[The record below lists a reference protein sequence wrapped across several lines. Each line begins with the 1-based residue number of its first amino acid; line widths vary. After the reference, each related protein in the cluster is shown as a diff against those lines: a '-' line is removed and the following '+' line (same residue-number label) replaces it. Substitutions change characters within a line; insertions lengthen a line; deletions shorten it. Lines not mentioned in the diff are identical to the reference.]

1 MKLRS
6 NLFLELSLQ
15 AIIFYVSYTLLLLS
29 CQNITSQKMKHTPKI
44 TINDYGTLPTGELVK
59 QYTLVNKEGMS
70 VSILNYGGIITSVKV
85 KNKEG
90 NFENI
95 VLGYD
100 SLENYVDNDP
110 YFGAIIGR
118 VGNRIANGS
127 FTLNGETYNLEV
139 NNGPNHLHGGL
150 KGFDKVVWD
159 VKIQE
164 EQEKVLLH
172 LFYMSAH
179 MEEGYPGNLNTHVTY
194 ILDNYNQLSVRYKAQ
209 TDRTTIVNLTQHSYF
224 NLSGDFN
231 STILDHQL
239 QIDADAITTLNQSM
253 IPTGSYT
260 DLTDTPLDFRVLKSI
275 GKDINSSDQQ
285 IEIAGGYDH
294 NYVINTPSLDSPFAK
309 VIHSNSGRV
318 MEVFTD
324 QPGVQLYTGNFLEAI
339 NDNYMGKRTGFCLE
353 TQHFPDSPNQSNF
366 PSVVLEPGMVY
377 NTTTKFKFSVLD

>member
-6 NLFLELSLQ
+6 NLCLELSLQ

-29 CQNITSQKMKHTPKI
+29 CQNIISSKMKHTPKV

-59 QYTLVNKEGMS
+59 QYTLENKEGMS

-90 NFENI
+90 KFENI
-95 VLGYD
+95 ALGYD
-100 SLENYVDNDP
+100 SLENYVNNDP
-110 YFGAIIGR
+110 YLGAIIGR

-172 LFYMSAH
+172 LFYESAH

-194 ILDNYNQLSVRYKAQ
+194 ILDNENQLSVSYKAQ
-209 TDRTTIVNLTQHSYF
+209 TDSTTIVNLTQHSYF

-239 QIDADAITTLNQSM
+239 QIDADAITTLNQNM

-275 GKDINSSDQQ
+275 GKDINSSNQQ

-294 NYVINTPSLDSPFAK
+294 NYVINKPSLDSSFAK

-339 NDNYMGKRTGFCLE
+339 NDNYMGKRSGFCLE

-366 PSVVLEPGMVY
+366 PSIVLEPGMVY
-377 NTTTKFKFSVLD
+377 NTTTKFKFSVQD

>member
-6 NLFLELSLQ
+6 NLCLELSLQ

-29 CQNITSQKMKHTPKI
+29 CQNITPSKMKHTPKV
-44 TINDYGTLPTGELVK
+44 TINDYGTLPSGELVK
-59 QYTLVNKEGMS
+59 QYTLVNNEGMS
-70 VSILNYGGIITSVKV
+70 VSILNFGGIITSVKV

-90 NFENI
+90 KFENI

-110 YFGAIIGR
+110 YLGAIIGR

-172 LFYMSAH
+172 LFYKSAH

-194 ILDNYNQLSVRYKAQ
+194 ILDNYNQLSVSYKAQ
-209 TDRTTIVNLTQHSYF
+209 TDSTTIVNLTQHSYF
-224 NLSGDFN
+224 
-231 STILDHQL
+231 
-239 QIDADAITTLNQSM
+239 
-253 IPTGSYT
+253 
-260 DLTDTPLDFRVLKSI
+260 
-275 GKDINSSDQQ
+275 
-285 IEIAGGYDH
+285 
-294 NYVINTPSLDSPFAK
+294 
-309 VIHSNSGRV
+309 
-318 MEVFTD
+318 
-324 QPGVQLYTGNFLEAI
+324 
-339 NDNYMGKRTGFCLE
+339 
-353 TQHFPDSPNQSNF
+353 
-366 PSVVLEPGMVY
+366 
-377 NTTTKFKFSVLD
+377 

>member
-6 NLFLELSLQ
+6 NLCLELSLQ

-29 CQNITSQKMKHTPKI
+29 CQNITSSKMKHTPKV

-59 QYTLVNKEGMS
+59 QYTLENKEGMS

-90 NFENI
+90 KFENI
-95 VLGYD
+95 ALGYD

-110 YFGAIIGR
+110 YLGAIIGR

-127 FTLNGETYNLEV
+127 FTLNDEIYNLKV

-172 LFYMSAH
+172 LFYKSAH

-194 ILDNYNQLSVRYKAQ
+194 ILDNYNQLSVNYKAQ
-209 TDRTTIVNLTQHSYF
+209 TDSTTIVNLTQHSYF

-239 QIDADAITTLNQSM
+239 QIDADAITTLNQNM
-253 IPTGSYT
+253 IPTGDYT

-275 GKDINSSDQQ
+275 GKDINSSNQQ

-294 NYVINTPSLDSPFAK
+294 NYVINKPSLDSSFAK

-339 NDNYMGKRTGFCLE
+339 NDNYMGKRSGFCLE

-366 PSVVLEPGMVY
+366 PSIVLEPGMVY
-377 NTTTKFKFSVLD
+377 NTTTKFKFSVQD

>member
-6 NLFLELSLQ
+6 NLCLELSLQ
-15 AIIFYVSYTLLLLS
+15 AIIFYVSCTLLLS
-29 CQNITSQKMKHTPKI
+29 CQNITPSKMKHTPKI
-44 TINDYGTLPTGELVK
+44 TINDYGTLPSGELVK
-59 QYTLVNKEGMS
+59 QYTLVNNEGMS

-90 NFENI
+90 KFENI

-110 YFGAIIGR
+110 YLGAIIGR

-127 FTLNGETYNLEV
+127 FTLNSKTYNLEV

-172 LFYMSAH
+172 LFYESAH
-179 MEEGYPGNLNTHVTY
+179 MEEGYPGNLITHVTY
-194 ILDNYNQLSVRYKAQ
+194 ILDNENQLSVSYKAQ
-209 TDRTTIVNLTQHSYF
+209 TDSTTIVNLTQHSYF

-239 QIDADAITTLNQSM
+239 QIDADAITTLNQNM
-253 IPTGSYT
+253 IPTGDYT

-275 GKDINSSDQQ
+275 GKDINSSNQQ

-294 NYVINTPSLDSPFAK
+294 NYVINKPSLDSSFAK

-339 NDNYMGKRTGFCLE
+339 NDNYMGKRSGFCLE

-366 PSVVLEPGMVY
+366 PSIVLEPGMVY
-377 NTTTKFKFSVLD
+377 NTTTKFKFSVQD

>member
-1 MKLRS
+1 MKLRV
-6 NLFLELSLQ
+6 NLFLELSLI
-15 AIIFYVSYTLLLLS
+15 AIIFYVSFTLLLS
-29 CQNITSQKMKHTPKI
+29 CQNITSSKMKHTPRI
-44 TINDYGTLPTGELVK
+44 TITDYGRLPSGELVK
-59 QYTLVNKEGMS
+59 QYTLENKEGMS

-90 NFENI
+90 KFENI

-100 SLENYVDNDP
+100 SLKNYVDNDP
-110 YFGAIIGR
+110 YLGAIIGR

-139 NNGPNHLHGGL
+139 NNGTNHLHGGL
-150 KGFDKVVWD
+150 KGFDKVFWD
-159 VKIQE
+159 VKTQE
-164 EQEKVLLH
+164 DEGKVLLH
-172 LFYMSAH
+172 LFYESAH
-179 MEEGYPGNLNTHVTY
+179 MEEGYPGNLKTQVTY
-194 ILDNYNQLSVRYKAQ
+194 TLDNENQLSVSYKAQ

-231 STILDHQL
+231 STILNHQL
-239 QIDADAITTLNQSM
+239 QIDADAITSLNQNM
-253 IPTGSYT
+253 IPTGAFT
-260 DLTDTPLDFRVLKSI
+260 DLTDTPLDFRVLKTI
-275 GKDINSSDQQ
+275 GKEINSSHQQ

-294 NYVINTPSLDSPFAK
+294 NYVINTPSLDSCFAK

-339 NDNYMGKRTGFCLE
+339 NDNYMGKRSGFCLE

-366 PSVVLEPGMVY
+366 PSIVLEPGMVY
-377 NTTTKFKFSVLD
+377 TTTTKFKFSVQD

>member
-6 NLFLELSLQ
+6 NLCLELSLQ
-15 AIIFYVSYTLLLLS
+15 AIIFYVSCTLLLLS
-29 CQNITSQKMKHTPKI
+29 CQNITPSKMKHTPKI
-44 TINDYGTLPTGELVK
+44 TINDYGTLPSGELVK
-59 QYTLVNKEGMS
+59 QYTLVNNEGMS

-90 NFENI
+90 KFENI

-110 YFGAIIGR
+110 YLGAIIGR

-127 FTLNGETYNLEV
+127 FTLNSKTYNLEV

-172 LFYMSAH
+172 LFYESAH
-179 MEEGYPGNLNTHVTY
+179 MEEGYPGNLITHVTY
-194 ILDNYNQLSVRYKAQ
+194 ILDNENQLSVSYKAK
-209 TDRTTIVNLTQHSYF
+209 TDSTTIVNLTQHSYF

-239 QIDADAITTLNQSM
+239 QIDADAITTLNQNM
-253 IPTGSYT
+253 IPTGDYT

-275 GKDINSSDQQ
+275 GKDINSSNQQ

-294 NYVINTPSLDSPFAK
+294 NYVINKPSLDSSFAK

-339 NDNYMGKRTGFCLE
+339 NDNYMGKRSGFCLE

-366 PSVVLEPGMVY
+366 PSIVLEPGMVY
-377 NTTTKFKFSVLD
+377 NTTTKFKFSVQD

>member
-6 NLFLELSLQ
+6 NLCLELSLQ

-29 CQNITSQKMKHTPKI
+29 CQNITPSKMKHTPKI
-44 TINDYGTLPTGELVK
+44 TINDYGTLPSGELVK

-70 VSILNYGGIITSVKV
+70 VSILNYGGIITSLKV
-85 KNKEG
+85 KNKEDQ
-90 NFENI
+90 FENI

-100 SLENYVDNDP
+100 SLENYVSNDP
-110 YFGAIIGR
+110 YLGAIIGR

-127 FTLNGETYNLEV
+127 FTLNDEIYNLEV

-150 KGFDKVVWD
+150 KGFDKVIWE
-159 VKIQE
+159 VKTQE
-164 EQEKVLLH
+164 DEGKVLLH
-172 LFYMSAH
+172 LFYKSAH
-179 MEEGYPGNLNTHVTY
+179 MEEGYPGNLNTQVTY
-194 ILDNYNQLSVRYKAQ
+194 ILDNDNQLSVSYKAQ
-209 TDRTTIVNLTQHSYF
+209 TDSTTIVNLTQHSYF

-239 QIDADAITTLNQSM
+239 QIDADAITTLNQNM
-253 IPTGSYT
+253 IPTGTYT

-275 GKDINSSDQQ
+275 GKDINSSNQQ

-294 NYVINTPSLDSPFAK
+294 NYVINTPSLDSSFAK

-324 QPGVQLYTGNFLEAI
+324 QPGVQLYTGNFLKAI
-339 NDNYMGKRTGFCLE
+339 NDNYMGKRSGFCLE

-366 PSVVLEPGMVY
+366 PSIVLEPGMVY
-377 NTTTKFKFSVLD
+377 NTTTKFKFSVQD

>member
-1 MKLRS
+1 MKLRV
-6 NLFLELSLQ
+6 NLFLELSLR
-15 AIIFYVSYTLLLLS
+15 ATIFYISITLLLLS
-29 CQNITSQKMKHTPKI
+29 CQNITPSKMKYTPRI
-44 TINDYGTLPTGELVK
+44 TINDYGTLPSGELIK
-59 QYTLVNKEGMS
+59 QYTLSNKEGMS

-85 KNKEG
+85 KNRDGK
-90 NFENI
+90 FENI

-100 SLENYVDNDP
+100 SLGNYIDNAP
-110 YFGAIIGR
+110 YLGAVIGR

-127 FTLNGETYNLEV
+127 FTLNGETYTLEV
-139 NNGPNHLHGGL
+139 NNGPNHLHGGF
-150 KGFDKVVWD
+150 KGFDKVVWE
-159 VKIQE
+159 VKTQE
-164 EQEKVLLH
+164 DQEKVSLH
-172 LFYMSAH
+172 LFYESAH
-179 MEEGYPGNLNTHVTY
+179 MEEGYPGNLNTQVTY
-194 ILDNYNQLSVRYKAQ
+194 TLDYENQLVVSYKAQ

-260 DLTDTPLDFRVLKSI
+260 DLTDTPLDFRVIKSI
-275 GKDINSSDQQ
+275 GKDINFSDQQ

-294 NYVINTPSLDSPFAK
+294 NYVINTPSLDSSFAK
-309 VIHSNSGRV
+309 VIHLNSGRV

-339 NDNYMGKRTGFCLE
+339 NGNYMGKRSGFCLE

-366 PSVVLEPGMVY
+366 PSIVLEPGEIY
-377 NTTTKFKFSVLD
+377 STTTKFKFSVQD

>member
-6 NLFLELSLQ
+6 NLCLELSLQ

-29 CQNITSQKMKHTPKI
+29 CQNITPSKMKHTPKV
-44 TINDYGTLPTGELVK
+44 TINDYGTLPSGELVK

-70 VSILNYGGIITSVKV
+70 VSILNYGGIITSLKV
-85 KNKEG
+85 KNKEDQ
-90 NFENI
+90 FENI

-100 SLENYVDNDP
+100 SLENYVSNDP
-110 YFGAIIGR
+110 YLGAIIGR

-127 FTLNGETYNLEV
+127 FTLNDEIYNLEV

-150 KGFDKVVWD
+150 KGFDKVIWE
-159 VKIQE
+159 VKTQE
-164 EQEKVLLH
+164 DEGKVLLH
-172 LFYMSAH
+172 LFYKSAH
-179 MEEGYPGNLNTHVTY
+179 MEEGYPGNLNTQVTY
-194 ILDNYNQLSVRYKAQ
+194 ILDNDNQLSVSYKAQ
-209 TDRTTIVNLTQHSYF
+209 TDSTTIVNLTQHSYF

-239 QIDADAITTLNQSM
+239 QIDADAITTLNQNM
-253 IPTGSYT
+253 IPTGTYT

-275 GKDINSSDQQ
+275 GKDINSSNQQ

-294 NYVINTPSLDSPFAK
+294 NYVINTPSLDSSFAK

-324 QPGVQLYTGNFLEAI
+324 QPGVQLYTGNFLKAI
-339 NDNYMGKRTGFCLE
+339 NDNYMGKRSGFCLE

-366 PSVVLEPGMVY
+366 PSIVLEPGMLY
-377 NTTTKFKFSVLD
+377 NTTTKFKFSVQD